1 MGKLLWG
8 MCIALV
14 LTSLAGGWHLGQV
27 QSELI
32 EIRMQLVVAENRI
45 TALQS
50 YLAIRGSKL
59 LSMKQEL
66 ERTQQELDKTQQKLE
81 QAQPRHFNSLE
92 ELETWL
98 ANDDTDQMQYCRNEF
113 NCIDFALTLQ
123 ERALADG
130 YILSTEV
137 LPVGAH
143 WVNSAIIGDAV
154 HVIEPQDDRIILE
167 KKINRGESG

>member
-8 MCIALV
+8 MCIAL
-14 LTSLAGGWHLGQV
+14 LFTSLAGGWHLGQL
-27 QSELI
+27 QSQLI

-50 YLAIRGSKL
+50 YLAIRGSEL
-59 LSMKQEL
+59 LSMK
-66 ERTQQELDKTQQKLE
+66 QKLE
-81 QAQPRHFNSLE
+81 QAQPRHFGSLE

-98 ANDDTDQMQYCRNEF
+98 ANDDTNQMQYSSNEF

-130 YILSTEV
+130 YILSTEI
-137 LPVGAH
+137 LPVAAH
-143 WVNSAIIGDAV
+143 WVNIAIIGDRIY
-154 HVIEPQDDRIILE
+154 VIEPQDDSVILE
-167 KKINRGESG
+167 QKINRGEPG